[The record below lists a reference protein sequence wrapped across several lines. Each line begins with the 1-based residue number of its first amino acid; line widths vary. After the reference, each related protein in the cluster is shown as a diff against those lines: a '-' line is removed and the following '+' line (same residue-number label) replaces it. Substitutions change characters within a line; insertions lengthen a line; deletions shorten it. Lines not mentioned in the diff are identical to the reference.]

1 MTLLR
6 GCWAVLL
13 LAHPTGGSGSGSS
26 LSRDESTGAPPPPP
40 LRLAAERLCPRGR
53 ANVLDYGADPTGAND
68 SAPAFRAAEKACQS
82 IYAPAGVYT
91 LRTPTPGNRTAPPS
105 WATTTTSVAA
115 AGGRLAGSGGL
126 CPSDGHNCVVNT
138 TACTCQPGDG
148 QPFDMAA
155 GTKHPGERSSPY

>member
-26 LSRDESTGAPPPPP
+26 LSRDESTAPPPPP
-40 LRLAAERLCPRGR
+40 LLLAAERLCPRGR

-91 LRTPTPGNRTAPPS
+91 LRTPTPGNRTAPRS
-105 WATTTTSVAA
+105 WATTTSTSVAA
-115 AGGRLAGSGGL
+115 AGGRLAGGGL
-126 CPSDGHNCVVNT
+126 CPSDGHNCVVNK
-138 TACTCQPGDG
+138 TACTCRPGDG

-155 GTKHPGERSSPY
+155 GTKHPGERSNPY